1 VILFGLL
8 LIAMALLGTPLFV
21 ILGALAWL
29 LFRQAEIDTAAIMI
43 ELYRL
48 AQAPTLL
55 TIPLFTFAGYVLAG
69 SQSPQ
74 RLMRCAQTLVG
85 WMPGGLAV
93 VALLTCAFFTAF
105 TGASGVTIVAMGGLL
120 LPLLLQE
127 QYPERFSLGLLTTC
141 GSLGLLFPPSLP
153 IILYGLVAQVPIE
166 LLFLAGLLPGALL
179 VGLLSLFCIQQARR
193 AQVPVHRSSQ
203 SDVRRALWA
212 AKWELSIPVLVLG
225 GIYGGVVSVS
235 EAAVATAAYSVFIT
249 VVIHR
254 DVHLWRDLPGIMT
267 QSMTLIG
274 AVFIVLGCAM
284 GLTSYLVDAQVPQQM
299 LGMMQHYI
307 SSRVMFL
314 LALNILLLLV
324 GCLMDIFS
332 AIIIVVPLITPLAA
346 QFEVHPI
353 HLGVIFLTNLEIGYS
368 TPPVGLNLFLG
379 SLRFERPITQLYHAS
394 WPFLIVLGLALLF
407 ITYVPELSLVV
418 VRWFGYADLP
428 VLPR

>member
-1 VILFGLL
+1 MILLGLL
-8 LIAMALLGTPLFV
+8 LIAMALLGMPLFV
-21 ILGALAWL
+21 VLGALAWF

-74 RLMRCAQTLVG
+74 RLVRCAQALVG

-105 TGASGVTIVAMGGLL
+105 TGASGVTIVAIGGLL
-120 LPLLLQE
+120 LPLLVQE

-179 VGLLSLFCIQQARR
+179 VGLLSLLSVQQARR
-193 AQVPVHRSSQ
+193 ARVPVHRSSR

-225 GIYGGVVSVS
+225 GIYGGVVTVS

-254 DVHLWRDLPGIMT
+254 DVHLWRDMPGIMT

-274 AVFIVLGCAM
+274 ARI
-284 GLTSYLVDAQVPQQM
+284 
-299 LGMMQHYI
+299 
-307 SSRVMFL
+307 
-314 LALNILLLLV
+314 
-324 GCLMDIFS
+324 
-332 AIIIVVPLITPLAA
+332 
-346 QFEVHPI
+346 
-353 HLGVIFLTNLEIGYS
+353 
-368 TPPVGLNLFLG
+368 
-379 SLRFERPITQLYHAS
+379 
-394 WPFLIVLGLALLF
+394 
-407 ITYVPELSLVV
+407 
-418 VRWFGYADLP
+418 
-428 VLPR
+428 